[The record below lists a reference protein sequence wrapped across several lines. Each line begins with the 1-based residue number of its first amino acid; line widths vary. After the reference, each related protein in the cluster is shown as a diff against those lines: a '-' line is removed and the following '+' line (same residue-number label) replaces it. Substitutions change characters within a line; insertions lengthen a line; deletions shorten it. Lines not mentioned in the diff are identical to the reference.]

1 MDERSRYFRR
11 LRRLRGSAR
20 RWTVLGGGLAGTAVV
35 LVPFQGIGALD
46 AVWAGLAGAS
56 AVLAGWRWSDA
67 KALAAQPAPDPPD
80 PALAGDRWLSAISQ
94 MPGGFQ
100 LAEGIRRQRTRGALR
115 GSRAASAWERLD
127 RAARTMRELGRRL
140 RADEAEAVREA
151 AGVERELRQLTERVA
166 GLEQALRVAP
176 AEAQPALQD
185 LRADHVTQLEQ
196 GVAAYEQ
203 FVVAA
208 AGYVSEAARTEAR
221 GPAVEGLA
229 DATDRLRGVTDG
241 LAELRHLSHPEE
253 QPGSGRVGSSGT
265 SR

>member
-1 MDERSRYFRR
+1 MDDRTRYFRR

-20 RWTVLGGGLAGTAVV
+20 RWTVLGGGLAGVTVV

-94 MPGGFQ
+94 VPGGFQ
-100 LAEGIRRQRTRGALR
+100 LAEHVRRQRIRGALR
-115 GSRAASAWERLD
+115 GSAAAGEWDRLD
-127 RAARTMRELGRRL
+127 RAARTMRELGRGL
-140 RADEAEAVREA
+140 PADEAEAVREA
-151 AGVERELRQLTERVA
+151 AGVERELRELTNKVA
-166 GLEQALRVAP
+166 GIEQALRVAP
-176 AEAQPALQD
+176 AEARPPLEE
-185 LRADHVTQLEQ
+185 LRADHIARLEQ

-208 AGYVSEAARTEAR
+208 AGYLSESARAGSSAPAAL
-221 GPAVEGLA
+221 GGLT
-229 DATDRLRGVTDG
+229 DATERLRAVTAG
-241 LAELRHLSHPEE
+241 LAELRGLSWP
-253 QPGSGRVGSSGT
+253 SAS
-265 SR
+265 